1 MLPHA
6 NPQPNTPNSERKFK
20 KRTFRY
26 QNVFH
31 VSQTKPARL
40 DERFVGR
47 NKIKR
52 GRKSLDFLTGDKG
65 QTAKGAESQSG
76 FI

>member
-6 NPQPNTPNSERKFK
+6 NPQPNAPNSEKEIL
-20 KRTFRY
+20 KRTFRC

-47 NKIKR
+47 NSEIKR
-52 GRKSLDFLTGDKG
+52 GRKPLDFLTGDKG
-65 QTAKGAESQSG
+65 QTAESQSG